1 MKLLNISLLFLL
13 AFSFSTSC
21 QSQEKKNT
29 LMLNYKAQTRGFLY
43 QIQFKNNS
51 IEINNN
57 NAIKTAVLTKNQ
69 LVKINSLLKV
79 INFKEIKNNI
89 STNDLAV
96 DRAIKGVFKLH
107 FNKILYEFE
116 FNHNRLPKEIKQ
128 LIQLLEEF
136 AQ

>member
-13 AFSFSTSC
+13 AFSTSC

-29 LMLNYKAQTRGFLY
+29 LMLNYKAQTRGYLY
-43 QIQFKNNS
+43 QIQLENNS

-57 NAIKTAVLTKNQ
+57 NTIKTAALAKSQ

-79 INFKEIKNNI
+79 INFKEIENNI
-89 STNDLAV
+89 SINDLAV

-116 FNHNRLPKEIKQ
+116 FNHNKLPKEIKQ